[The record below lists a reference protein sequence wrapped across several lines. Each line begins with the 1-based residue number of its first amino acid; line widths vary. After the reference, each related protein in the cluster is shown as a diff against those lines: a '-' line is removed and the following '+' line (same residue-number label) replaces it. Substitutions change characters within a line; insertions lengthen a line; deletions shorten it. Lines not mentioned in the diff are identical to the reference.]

1 MTTDHEQTQSSSH
14 APKPPQRG
22 WECPKC
28 GSVYA
33 PWFPKCGKCGPPQ
46 TYTGWTPPISPVPER
61 FRSTS
66 APRFNGG

>member
-1 MTTDHEQTQSSSH
+1 MHESTAASK
-14 APKPPQRG
+14 PKQG

-33 PWFPKCGKCGPPQ
+33 PWVFSCGRCAPSRGFKSN
-46 TYTGWTPPISPVPER
+46 WHPPISAVPER

-66 APRFNGG
+66 APKIGGQGA